1 MRADHRGARSRSG
14 QGPPRPDD
22 LAMMWSHMGWL
33 DKLLGR
39 EVVDAAN
46 GTTFSKRGWDSVS
59 DERRAATTRLYLE
72 ALGKQLGVENQQV
85 VPRPQDHEA
94 DLRGTLRGFPLR
106 VRVSYSG
113 SIGSVELK
121 IGDTGHDFI
130 DLEHDPE
137 MAETPPQVDAFDESE
152 KQVMVGPRVFF
163 EGSSAEEEAALFR
176 ALPAELQERVV
187 REMVRLRIRY
197 FRSRCDDFDITMWDE
212 ASERNEPVA
221 WLADTLRLA
230 VDVTVARGQVP
241 PGQEAKVPQPVER
254 AEAKREPTDWARRVA
269 DSIGK
274 QVLGAKIIENQ
285 DEEDIEVRWIES
297 GVPVRIVVDYDFD
310 DFDIEARVDGIT
322 ADLALQYDEDV
333 TIAPS
338 RTGGGDDPWD
348 QLEHHVFFAK
358 HVFVCGTEALARSQA
373 AMLRSLA
380 PSLLDEL
387 VRTVETGKHDV
398 WIDDEVLQ
406 TNIDDADEVT
416 DGGAAAVRIAKLLAR
431 VAKALPRGAAAAGET
446 AVRCSHCHALWFPSL
461 LSATCVH
468 CGARR

>member
-1 MRADHRGARSRSG
+1 
-14 QGPPRPDD
+14 
-22 LAMMWSHMGWL
+22 MGWL

-39 EVVDAAN
+39 EVVDADN
-46 GTTFSKRGWDSVS
+46 GTTFSKRGWESVS
-59 DERRAATTRLYLE
+59 EERRVATTRLYLE
-72 ALGKQLGVENQQV
+72 ALGRQLGVENQQV

-113 SIGSVELK
+113 SISSIELK
-121 IGDTGHDFI
+121 IGDTGHEII

-137 MAETPPQVDAFDESE
+137 MTETAPQVDAFDDSE
-152 KQVMVGPRVFF
+152 KQVMVAPRVFF

-176 ALPAELQERVV
+176 KLPAELQERVI

-197 FRSRCDDFDITMWDE
+197 FRSRHDEVDITMWDE

-230 VDVTVARGQVP
+230 IDVTVARGQVP
-241 PGQEAKVPQPVER
+241 PGQEATVPRAVER

-269 DSIGK
+269 DSISK
-274 QVLGAKIIENQ
+274 QVLGAKIIENR
-285 DEEDIEVRWIES
+285 DDEDIEVRWIES
-297 GVPVRIVVDYDFD
+297 GVPVRIVVGYDFD
-310 DFDIEARVDGIT
+310 DFDIEARADGMT
-322 ADLALQYDEDV
+322 AELSLQYDEDV
-333 TIAPS
+333 TIEASSP
-338 RTGGGDDPWD
+338 GEVDPWGQND
-348 QLEHHVFFAK
+348 HHVFFAK
-358 HVFVCGTEALARSQA
+358 YVFVSGTEARARSQA
-373 AMLRSLA
+373 AMLRSL
-380 PSLLDEL
+380 PTSLLDEL
-387 VRTVETGKHDV
+387 VRTAEIAKCDV

-406 TNIDDADEVT
+406 TNIDDADKVT
-416 DGGAAAVRIAKLLAR
+416 DGGAAAVRIATLLAR
-431 VAKALPRGAAAAGET
+431 VAKALPRGAVPTGET